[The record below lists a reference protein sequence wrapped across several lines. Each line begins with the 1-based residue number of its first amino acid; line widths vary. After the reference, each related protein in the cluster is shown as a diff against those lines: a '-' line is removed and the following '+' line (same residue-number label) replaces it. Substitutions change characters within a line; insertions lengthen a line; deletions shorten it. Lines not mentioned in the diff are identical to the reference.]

1 MKRIKITIMR
11 KIRTQFAAL
20 PGALHPNLNPDLDL
34 DLDPDPEFR
43 GVPIH
48 AVADRLL
55 TCPLVPFDI
64 LNARTSS
71 RLPPVAFWPTTRGV
85 ATQSGSRW
93 EQVTLGAGD
102 AALGAGDAVY

>member
-71 RLPPVAFWPTTRGV
+71 RLPPVAFWLTTNEAPPQTDEPCYNR
-85 ATQSGSRW
+85 
-93 EQVTLGAGD
+93 
-102 AALGAGDAVY
+102 